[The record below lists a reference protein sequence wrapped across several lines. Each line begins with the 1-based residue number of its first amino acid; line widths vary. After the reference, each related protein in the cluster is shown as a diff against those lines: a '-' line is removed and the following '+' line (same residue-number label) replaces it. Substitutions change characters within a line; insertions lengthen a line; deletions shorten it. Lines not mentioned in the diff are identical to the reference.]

1 MTCGALRLARFNIQI
16 GIIESRVFNG
26 LPIPAA
32 AIVVATSVL
41 FHGYFIGVA
50 TLDSALFIP
59 VMIILSLLMVSNI
72 KYYSFKDLNVF
83 SKKPF
88 MTLVGIILGFTVIVL
103 EPRITLFSLAVAYG
117 ISGPG
122 WLILKL
128 FKKKELSKV
137 DELVKSN

>member
-1 MTCGALRLARFNIQI
+1 
-16 GIIESRVFNG
+16 
-26 LPIPAA
+26 
-32 AIVVATSVL
+32 
-41 FHGYFIGVA
+41 
-50 TLDSALFIP
+50 
-59 VMIILSLLMVSNI
+59 MIILSLLMVSNI

-103 EPRITLFSLAVAYG
+103 EPRIPLFSLAVAYG

-128 FKKKELSKV
+128 FKKKEVSKV